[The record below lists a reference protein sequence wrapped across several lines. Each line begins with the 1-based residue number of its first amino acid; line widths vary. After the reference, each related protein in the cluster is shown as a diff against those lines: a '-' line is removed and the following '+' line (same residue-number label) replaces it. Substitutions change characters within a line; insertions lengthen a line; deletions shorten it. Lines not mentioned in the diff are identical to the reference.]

1 MVLMSTPPP
10 QSISILDTFAD
21 ISDIKDAISELAK
34 TVEAIPGID
43 AVADAAA
50 IAVIQTRVD
59 AANTNISAN
68 TEDIAALQSSV
79 STANTNIASL
89 QTSVTDLQSSVSD
102 LQTSVSTANTNI
114 ASLQTSVSD
123 LQAETPCLTIYR
135 DVADTYNSS
144 NSYVRFDGT
153 VGIQSG
159 ITFSSAAN
167 QGTRF
172 TVPKNGVYVIDYSLF
187 GDANG
192 GSSGNNTATPNFE
205 LVDGTN
211 SRVSLTPALSV
222 PENGWNGILNTYFIT
237 RLVSTTSYRVRLT
250 NASFTTLFGLNL
262 YTNNSMQTYNAPGS
276 NNTSAIFSMY
286 KL

>member
-1 MVLMSTPPP
+1 MVLKSTPPS

-21 ISDIKDAISELAK
+21 ISDIQDAISELAK

-43 AVADAAA
+43 AIADAAA

-59 AANTNISAN
+59 AANVLITAN
-68 TEDIAALQSSV
+68 TEDIAD
-79 STANTNIASL
+79 L
-89 QTSVTDLQSSVSD
+89 QTSVT
-102 LQTSVSTANTNI
+102 ANTGAI
-114 ASLQTSVSD
+114 AD

-167 QGTRF
+167 QGTKF

-187 GDANG
+187 GDATG
-192 GSSGNNTATPNFE
+192 GSLGNNTATPNFE

-211 SRVSLTPALSV
+211 TRVSLTPALSV

-237 RLVSTTSYRVRLT
+237 RLVSNTNYRVRLT

-276 NNTSAIFSMY
+276 NNTSAIFSIY

>member
-1 MVLMSTPPP
+1 MVLKSTPPS

-21 ISDIKDAISELAK
+21 ISDIQDAISELAK

-43 AVADAAA
+43 AIADAAA

-59 AANTNISAN
+59 AANVLITAN
-68 TEDIAALQSSV
+68 TEDIAD
-79 STANTNIASL
+79 L
-89 QTSVTDLQSSVSD
+89 QTSVTANTGAIAD
-102 LQTSVSTANTNI
+102 LQTSVTANTGAI
-114 ASLQTSVSD
+114 AD

-167 QGTRF
+167 QGTKF

-187 GDANG
+187 GDATG
-192 GSSGNNTATPNFE
+192 GSLGNNTATPNFE

-211 SRVSLTPALSV
+211 TRVSLTPALSV

-237 RLVSTTSYRVRLT
+237 RLVSNTNYRVRLT

-276 NNTSAIFSMY
+276 NNTSAIFSIY